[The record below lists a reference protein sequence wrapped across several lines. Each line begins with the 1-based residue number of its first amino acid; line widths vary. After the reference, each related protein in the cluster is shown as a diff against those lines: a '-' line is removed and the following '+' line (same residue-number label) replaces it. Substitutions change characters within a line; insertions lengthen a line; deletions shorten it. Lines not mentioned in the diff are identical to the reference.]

1 MSGKVVFITGGNRG
15 IGLELT
21 KAFAADP
28 ANTVIASARDPSKAT
43 ELQSLSNV
51 HVVTLDVSDESS
63 INNLPAQLEKVAS
76 DGIDYY
82 ISNAGVARGDS
93 VQKALTAEKSVWVD
107 HYITNTVGPILITQK
122 VYPFLLKKSTRVISF
137 TSSLAGSIGGFFEA
151 SSSGYGGSK
160 AALNHFTK
168 LLAYELRDEG
178 FTVIAV
184 HPGVVSTDMGNATVP
199 RFGEDTR
206 KAMESLIITPEESAE
221 SQLKLLLG
229 LTKEQ
234 SGKFLSYTGEEL
246 PW

>member
-51 HVVTLDVSDESS
+51 H
-63 INNLPAQLEKVAS
+63 
-76 DGIDYY
+76 
-82 ISNAGVARGDS
+82 
-93 VQKALTAEKSVWVD
+93 
-107 HYITNTVGPILITQK
+107 K